1 MLGSFGQAKE
11 MNRYFGGAKEP
22 KANEHIIWEPH
33 YEAQIPL
40 QWDCIPSIEHNL
52 NLSVLS
58 LINNFYLYIWI

>member
-1 MLGSFGQAKE
+1 

-40 QWDCIPSIEHNL
+40 QWDCIHIHWTQSKFICSITD
-52 NLSVLS
+52 
-58 LINNFYLYIWI
+58 